1 MISFDI
7 RTLSF
12 LVMLSS
18 LLLAIGL
25 QIVNYV
31 IKKDTSLRL
40 WAIGE
45 TVIGI
50 GMVLVWLRDFIP
62 DYLSIVLSNTLL
74 VTGIGF
80 QYLGNLSFQ
89 GKKSTFPWY
98 WCLSA
103 LTAILFIYFTYFMP
117 NLSVRIVAYSIIATT
132 LRFAIAYIVLRPKDG
147 QDRLV
152 HWFVAMGYIITAIFM
167 VIRGVSNLFMGPTN
181 QNLMAAGGMI
191 QAIFFISEIGLRL
204 VLAIG
209 LPLLVFGRTHR
220 LLIAGEQ
227 RYRTMIELSPAP
239 MLVLYDDRI
248 CYVNPATIKMLGANS
263 AQDLLSKSFLDFVNP
278 DIHNSVLMRIQSA
291 LVTGETNP
299 KVEEKLNKLDGTTI
313 VADVQSTPILYSGQ
327 TAVQVIINDIT
338 DHKLKEEK
346 IKSLLAEKENLLK
359 EVHHRVKNNIA
370 SISSLLYLQAEDS
383 TNAEVKSR
391 LHTAISHV
399 DSMCIL
405 YEKLLLG
412 NDYQEVSVKN
422 YIESLVD
429 SIVGVFSDKKVTIE
443 QRINDFDLEAD
454 KLVSIGMA
462 LNEILTN
469 AFKYAFIGR
478 DSGHIL
484 IHIDRIGNQVNLSVQ
499 DDGVGLKDGYDI
511 NKTSGFG
518 SMILKV
524 LSTSYSIESNNGT
537 RSFLTFE
544 INNIRTKLN
553 VS

>member
-25 QIVNYV
+25 QIVNYI

-45 TVIGI
+45 TVVGI
-50 GMVLVWLRDFIP
+50 GMVLVWLRGFIP

-74 VTGIGF
+74 VTGYGF

-103 LTAILFIYFTYFMP
+103 LTAILFVYFTYFMP
-117 NLSVRIVAYSIIATT
+117 NLSVRIVAYSIIAATIR
-132 LRFAIAYIVLRPKDG
+132 LAIAFIILRPNDD

-152 HWFVAMGYIITAIFM
+152 HWFVAIGYMVTAIFM
-167 VIRGVSNLFMGPTN
+167 VIRGFHNLFMGPTD
-181 QNLMAAGGMI
+181 QNLMAAGSMI
-191 QAIFFISEIGLRL
+191 QAIYFVSEIGLRL

-227 RYRTMIELSPAP
+227 RYRTMTELSPVP
-239 MLVLYDDRI
+239 MLVLYDDKI

-278 DIHNSVLMRIQSA
+278 DFHHSVLMRIQSA
-291 LVTGETNP
+291 LVTGDTNP
-299 KVEEKLNKLDGTTI
+299 KVEEKLNKLDGTAI

-370 SISSLLYLQAEDS
+370 SISALLYLQAEES

-391 LHTAISHV
+391 LQTAISHV
-399 DSMCIL
+399 DSMGIL

-412 NDYQEVSVKN
+412 NDYQAVSVKN
-422 YIESLVD
+422 YIETLID

-443 QRINDFDLEAD
+443 QRINDFDLDAN

-469 AFKYAFIGR
+469 AFKYAFTGR

-484 IHIDRIGNQVNLSVQ
+484 IHIDRIDNQVTLTVQ

-511 NKTSGFG
+511 NKSFGFG
-518 SMILKV
+518 SMILKA
-524 LSTSYSIESNNGT
+524 LSSSYSIESHKGT
-537 RSFLTFE
+537 RSLLTFD
-544 INNIRTKLN
+544 IDSNRTN
-553 VS
+553 PNAS